1 MLLTELNETEFLTD
15 EVIEKWSHLAE
26 EKYQKIA
33 GKRADLS
40 AKLRL
45 TIEEILLRFRCFCIR
60 NVK

>member
-1 MLLTELNETEFLTD
+1 MLLAELNETDFLAD
-15 EVIEKWSHLAE
+15 EIIEKWSLLPE
-26 EKYQKIA
+26 EKYHKLA

-60 NVK
+60 NGK